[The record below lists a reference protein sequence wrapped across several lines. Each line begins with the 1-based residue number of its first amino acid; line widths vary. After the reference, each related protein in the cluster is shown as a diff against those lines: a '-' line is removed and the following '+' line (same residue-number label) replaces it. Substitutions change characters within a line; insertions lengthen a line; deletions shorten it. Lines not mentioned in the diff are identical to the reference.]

1 MAHNS
6 NNLSIGRS
14 KLGAPRFPFERSDAG
29 DGYAASSP
37 VVSRQMTP
45 EERAK
50 YGPVKARRQKLDNRL
65 SAEKINGALLI
76 ASSAEEAAEI
86 LQVHPQRLKL
96 KLSELKITPPW
107 KEARADGQAD
117 S

>member
-37 VVSRQMTP
+37 VTARQMTP
-45 EERAK
+45 EESRR
-50 YGPVKARRQKLDNRL
+50 YGPPNLRGQMYESKMTAARIKEALAEANNLD
-65 SAEKINGALLI
+65 
-76 ASSAEEAAEI
+76 EAARSI
-86 LQVHPQRLKL
+86 GVHPQRLKL
-96 KLSELKITPPW
+96 RMAELHIDSPW
-107 KEARADGQAD
+107 KLKQGDR
-117 S
+117 SP